1 MGAKHNLGRYLLGC
15 SVIAL
20 VAASG
25 SSASADTNEQLA
37 AQLKVMQAQIE
48 RLQRQVEENNNAA
61 AAARAAAAR
70 SEAAQASAAESA
82 ATAQAAAS
90 RGGGEK
96 EKDDL
101 DLKVK
106 WKGAPELSSKDGKF
120 KMKVRGRLNLDYNA
134 INQDDF
140 PDVNAFEIRR
150 ARLGVEGTVWKDV
163 DYKFEVDFANDIT
176 AIKDAYFEYTGW
188 GPEFKIRV
196 GNFKTFNS
204 LEHIMSSNFIEF
216 MERAAF
222 VDAAGFGLDRQIGMG
237 ALYQREHFTLAA
249 GVFGPHPFDEERW
262 FQDVKT
268 GAARVT
274 AAPINEDGHVLH
286 FGASWRSRGGATDL
300 RAAPVAA
307 NDQFFIY
314 GARGADLHL
323 ASRFISTPTGITPPG
338 VAAQGI
344 FDADTFYGLEAAYV
358 HGPWSVQGEYGQLQ
372 ADINERFVGDDPTYW
387 GYYVS
392 ASWFLTG
399 ETRPYKF
406 GEFTRQ
412 KVLNPV
418 YEGGRGAWQLVAR
431 YDVLSLT
438 DNAETIALCT
448 TCGQQ
453 NTWQLGVN
461 WWLNDHTRVM
471 FNYGE
476 SSITGGFLAG
486 NNANDGEHIKGA
498 GTRLQIDW

>member
-1 MGAKHNLGRYLLGC
+1 MGRKHNLGRYLLGS

-37 AQLKVMQAQIE
+37 AQLKAMQAQIE
-48 RLQRQVEENNNAA
+48 HLQRQIEQNNQRQIEQNNSAA
-61 AAARAAAAR
+61 AAARSAAAR
-70 SEAAQASAAESA
+70 SEAAQAAAADSAAA
-82 ATAQAAAS
+82 AQAAAS
-90 RGGGEK
+90 KGGGEK

-120 KMKVRGRLNLDYNA
+120 RMKVRGRLNFDYNG
-134 INQDDF
+134 INQDQDITGI

-204 LEHIMSSNFIEF
+204 LEHIMSANFIEF

-222 VDAAGFGLDRQIGMG
+222 VDAAGFGLDRQIGLG

-268 GAARVT
+268 GSARVT
-274 AAPINEDGHVLH
+274 AAPINREGEVLH
-286 FGASWRSRGGATDL
+286 LGASWRSRDGATDP
-300 RAAPVAA
+300 RPGTVATT
-307 NDQFFIY
+307 DQFFTY

-323 ASRFISTPTGITPPG
+323 ASRFVATP
-338 VAAQGI
+338 
-344 FDADTFYGLEAAYV
+344 
-358 HGPWSVQGEYGQLQ
+358 
-372 ADINERFVGDDPTYW
+372 
-387 GYYVS
+387 
-392 ASWFLTG
+392 
-399 ETRPYKF
+399 
-406 GEFTRQ
+406 
-412 KVLNPV
+412 
-418 YEGGRGAWQLVAR
+418 
-431 YDVLSLT
+431 
-438 DNAETIALCT
+438 ALF
-448 TCGQQ
+448 
-453 NTWQLGVN
+453 
-461 WWLNDHTRVM
+461 R
-471 FNYGE
+471 
-476 SSITGGFLAG
+476 
-486 NNANDGEHIKGA
+486 
-498 GTRLQIDW
+498 